1 MNVTFLHGSVSC
13 IAVFLLFV
21 KKKYNARQWQSSFF
35 PPVISVISLKIYYA
49 KTYACIEIERSQG
62 KIFADFSF
70 EEPSAFQPE
79 TVPFWVNNKF

>member
-21 KKKYNARQWQSSFF
+21 KKKYNARQGSRRFS
-35 PPVISVISLKIYYA
+35 PVISVISLKIYYA